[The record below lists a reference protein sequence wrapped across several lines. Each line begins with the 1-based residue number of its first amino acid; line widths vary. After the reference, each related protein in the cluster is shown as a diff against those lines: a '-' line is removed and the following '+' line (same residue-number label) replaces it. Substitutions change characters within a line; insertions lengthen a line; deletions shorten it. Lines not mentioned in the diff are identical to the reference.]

1 MYITGAN
8 IHNISGKCM
17 FGTSPFSKLVFINST
32 TAYCITP
39 PHASGRAMLN
49 IRYEHLEA
57 ALPVAGGKM
66 YTYEDTPYIAQIYP
80 THGCELGGTNV
91 RVMGAFFKRVNT
103 LVCSFNAG
111 SIVSISPGFWVSPTV
126 VECVTPKAVAGVAAL
141 AISNNQRI
149 FSETIPFTF
158 LSPFHLDHIYP
169 TRGPYEGGSNVIIR
183 TNRIAIW
190 HEFVCRFDSTEVIGT
205 KLNETAILCVS
216 PRHSTGMVNVSVVT
230 STGYESINSI
240 LFEYVEA
247 PRIISVLP
255 KCGPVSGNTR
265 LTIKGEGFRK
275 NVDGESK
282 CRFFGT
288 KVLPAIVHDD
298 KTMSCIT
305 PPATADIATDVEVTF
320 NNFEY
325 APSTILYSFHKE
337 IEIDACVPNVGS
349 EYGGTAVI
357 ISGSNFL
364 NVENISC
371 KFGAIVVKAE
381 WISMFLIRC
390 ISPQQIGSARLAVS
404 NNGIDFSSSN
414 VEFTYQP
421 RMILESLS
429 PTSATT
435 LGGTLVSVSGTN
447 LRSYGHPSCHFGDTH
462 VVDAMVVSES
472 LIKCITP
479 RVQRGGSVKLY
490 ISHNGIDRSK
500 YFLNFIVRYRL

>member
-1 MYITGAN
+1 M
-8 IHNISGKCM
+8 
-17 FGTSPFSKLVFINST
+17 
-32 TAYCITP
+32 
-39 PHASGRAMLN
+39 
-49 IRYEHLEA
+49 
-57 ALPVAGGKM
+57 
-66 YTYEDTPYIAQIYP
+66 
-80 THGCELGGTNV
+80 
-91 RVMGAFFKRVNT
+91 
-103 LVCSFNAG
+103 
-111 SIVSISPGFWVSPTV
+111 
-126 VECVTPKAVAGVAAL
+126 
-141 AISNNQRI
+141 
-149 FSETIPFTF
+149 
-158 LSPFHLDHIYP
+158 SPFHLDYIYP
-169 TRGPYEGGSNVIIR
+169 TRGPYEGASNVIIR
-183 TNRIAIW
+183 TNHIATW
-190 HEFVCRFDSTEVIGT
+190 HDFLCRFDSTEVIGT

-216 PRHSTGMVNVSVVT
+216 PRHSTGMVNISVVT

-240 LFEYVEA
+240 MFEYVEA

-288 KVLPAIVHDD
+288 DVVPAIVHDD
-298 KTMSCIT
+298 ETMSCRT
-305 PPATADIATDVEVTF
+305 PPATADIATDVEITF

-337 IEIDACVPNVGS
+337 LEIDACVPNVGS

-357 ISGSNFL
+357 VSGSNFL
-364 NVENISC
+364 NIENISC

-390 ISPQQIGSARLAVS
+390 MSPQQIGSVRLSVS

-447 LRSYGHPSCHFGDTH
+447 LRSYGHPSCHFW
-462 VVDAMVVSES
+462 
-472 LIKCITP
+472 
-479 RVQRGGSVKLY
+479 
-490 ISHNGIDRSK
+490 
-500 YFLNFIVRYRL
+500 